1 MKLNFSSLFSLYEI
15 GAQVTATGPEPDP
28 PVWKI
33 YDAIDRQNGKV
44 REEFI
49 FVLCPN
55 CFAEGEG
62 DAMQILNNLL
72 LEDGKMRLIFSE
84 RSITT
89 ALC

>member
-44 REEFI
+44 RYEFM
-49 FVLCPN
+49 FVL
-55 CFAEGEG
+55 ETVRTREK
-62 DAMQILNNLL
+62 
-72 LEDGKMRLIFSE
+72 KMH
-84 RSITT
+84 
-89 ALC
+89 CKY

>member
-44 REEFI
+44 SEMCVSVYHTERMRDVDFQL
-49 FVLCPN
+49 F
-55 CFAEGEG
+55 
-62 DAMQILNNLL
+62 LL
-72 LEDGKMRLIFSE
+72 Q
-84 RSITT
+84 TV
-89 ALC
+89 